1 MEMVFGEALRRNAR
15 KFPNKTAVICEGKRR
30 TYREFNLRVN
40 RFANAL
46 LKLGL
51 NQKDHVA
58 TLSLSAMELM
68 EVYLANL
75 KLGIPTVPLNMR
87 SLSSD
92 CLRHMQLTDSTALVF
107 QDNLTDLVN
116 SIRDQLDKVKVF
128 ICFGEKI
135 PPFAQSF
142 EDLIAGASEEEP
154 GIEVFE
160 NSPAFITATGG
171 TTGLPKG
178 ALKTHRHFLWY
189 MINTTTEGRNPIL
202 EDVIIYPLPL
212 YYGAAIARLVSSVYV
227 GSTFIVMQGFD
238 ARKCLQIIEK
248 EKATAIIGNA
258 TIWAS
263 LIAEKETGHYD
274 TSSIK
279 MWFSAMGATPPVM
292 RERISQFLFPG
303 ANTYIGYGLTE
314 ASGSVTILKP
324 HDTPREPG
332 SSGRPFFSCE
342 VKIVDETGR
351 ELPPGEVGEILVRAP
366 MVIDGYYNN
375 PEETAKTFRGGW
387 LHTGDL
393 GKLDDLG
400 YLYIAGR
407 LKDMI
412 KSGGINIYALEI
424 EEVLTRHP
432 KVAEAVVIGVP
443 HEKWGEG
450 VMAIVVPK
458 KGEVPSEQE
467 IIDHCRQ
474 HLASY
479 KKPTAVAF
487 VDSLPKSPIG
497 KVMKNVLRD
506 QYGKKR

>member
-1 MEMVFGEALRRNAR
+1 
-15 KFPNKTAVICEGKRR
+15 
-30 TYREFNLRVN
+30 
-40 RFANAL
+40 
-46 LKLGL
+46 
-51 NQKDHVA
+51 
-58 TLSLSAMELM
+58 
-68 EVYLANL
+68 
-75 KLGIPTVPLNMR
+75 
-87 SLSSD
+87 
-92 CLRHMQLTDSTALVF
+92 MQD
-107 QDNLTDLVN
+107 
-116 SIRDQLDKVKVF
+116 
-128 ICFGEKI
+128 
-135 PPFAQSF
+135 
-142 EDLIAGASEEEP
+142 
-154 GIEVFE
+154 
-160 NSPAFITATGG
+160 
-171 TTGLPKG
+171 
-178 ALKTHRHFLWY
+178 
-189 MINTTTEGRNPIL
+189 
-202 EDVIIYPLPL
+202 
-212 YYGAAIARLVSSVYV
+212 
-227 GSTFIVMQGFD
+227 FD

-274 TSSIK
+274 TSSMK

-342 VKIVDETGR
+342 IKIVDETGT
-351 ELPPGEVGEILVRAP
+351 ELPPGKVGEILVRAP
-366 MVIDGYYNN
+366 TVIDGYYNN
-375 PEETAKTFRGGW
+375 PEETAKTFREGW

-424 EEVLTRHP
+424 EEVLSRHP

-458 KGEVPSEQE
+458 KGEIPSEQE
-467 IIDHCRQ
+467 VIDHCRQ

-487 VDSLPKSPIG
+487 VDSLPKTPIG

-506 QYGKKR
+506 QYGKRK